1 MKDHE
6 IFIMGANGQLGT
18 ALRQLYP
25 EARSADRDTLD
36 MTDWNA
42 VNTYDWTQ
50 TKLILNAAGYTAVD
64 LAETAEGRR
73 DAWQV
78 NAVAVANLA
87 RIAIS
92 HDITLVH
99 VSTEYVFDGTVS
111 PHLEDEPFTPLS
123 VYGQTKAAGDLAASL
138 ATRHYIARI
147 SWLIGDGKNF
157 VRTMADL
164 AERGIAPSVVDDQ
177 IGRLTF
183 TDTLSHA
190 IKHLIDSEAPY
201 GTYNISNDGDS
212 ASWADIA
219 KLVYEARGHS
229 ADEVTPV
236 STEEYYA
243 GKDGIA
249 PRPLQS
255 TLDLA
260 KLKSTGFEPE
270 DWREKLKEYLEVSD
284 V

>member
-183 TDTLSHA
+183 TDTLSRA

-201 GTYNISNDGDS
+201 GTYNISNDGDP

>member
-1 MKDHE
+1 MKDHD

-64 LAETAEGRR
+64 FAETAEGRR

-183 TDTLSHA
+183 TDTLSRA

-201 GTYNISNDGDS
+201 GTYNISNDGDP

>member
-1 MKDHE
+1 MKDHD

-183 TDTLSHA
+183 TDTLSRA

-201 GTYNISNDGDS
+201 GTYNISNDGDP